1 MLRMFIPVLLMVIF
15 AAWVLYRLLIEKGLK
30 RNLTNLYLGLTF
42 SGMWLLIC
50 FVLLKM

>member
-15 AAWVLYRLLIEKGLK
+15 AAWVLYRLLIEKDL
-30 RNLTNLYLGLTF
+30 NHNHVYPGLTF
-42 SGMWLLIC
+42 SGKWLLIC